1 MHTLNIGHGAAVS
14 ADKVFAILPVSSAP
28 IKAIK
33 KTAKDA
39 ERFIDATYGKPTRS
53 LIVMSEGLVI
63 GTSVM
68 SDTLK
73 DRLKASG
80 QLPQQPDQPGPDQ
93 E

>member
-1 MHTLNIGHGAAVS
+1 MHTLNIGHGAAIS

-39 ERFIDATYGKPTRS
+39 DRFIDASYGKPTRS
-53 LIVMSEGLVI
+53 LIIMSEGLVI
-63 GTSVM
+63 GTSVL

-73 DRLKASG
+73 DRLSD
-80 QLPQQPDQPGPDQ
+80 LIPHTVI
-93 E
+93 